1 MMSVHP
7 IFILIS
13 IWRSRGL
20 GDVYKRQI
28 IFFSAV
34 VAPTVFKSLEERE
47 AGVFLRAFFPKYYV
61 FGIVLGIVS
70 VITLMFMPI
79 NAILTYAIVAMTALT
94 LLGRMSIPII
104 NNARDSGDEA
114 GFKKY
119 HLISVMMNV
128 ITLVIGIVI
137 LGIYL

>member
-7 IFILIS
+7 IFIVIS
-13 IWRSRGL
+13 IWSG
-20 GDVYKRQI
+20 VI

-47 AGVFLRAFFPKYYV
+47 AGVFLRAFFPKYYI
-61 FGIVLGIVS
+61 FGIVLGVAS
-70 VITLMFMPI
+70 LVMLMFMPI
-79 NAILTYAIVAMTALT
+79 SSILTYAIVAMTLLT
-94 LLGRMSIPII
+94 VLGRMSIPII

-128 ITLVIGIVI
+128 ITLIIGIVI

>member
-7 IFILIS
+7 IFVLVS
-13 IWRSRGL
+13 IWSG
-20 GDVYKRQI
+20 VI

-47 AGVFLRAFFPKYYV
+47 AGVFLRAFFPKYYI
-61 FGIVLGIVS
+61 FGIVLGIASLV
-70 VITLMFMPI
+70 TLMFMPI

-104 NNARDSGDEA
+104 NKARDSGDEA

-128 ITLVIGIVI
+128 ITLIIGIVI

>member
-1 MMSVHP
+1 MSVHP
-7 IFILIS
+7 IFIVVS
-13 IWRSRGL
+13 IWSG
-20 GDVYKRQI
+20 VI

-47 AGVFLRAFFPKYYV
+47 AGVFLRAFFPKYYI
-61 FGIVLGIVS
+61 FGIVLGVAS
-70 VITLMFMPI
+70 LVILMFMPI
-79 NAILTYAIVAMTALT
+79 SAILTYAIVAMTLLT
-94 LLGRMSIPII
+94 VLGRMSIPII

-128 ITLVIGIVI
+128 ITLIIGVVI
-137 LGIYL
+137 LGVYL

>member
-7 IFILIS
+7 IFILVS
-13 IWRSRGL
+13 IWSG
-20 GDVYKRQI
+20 VI

-47 AGVFLRAFFPKYYV
+47 AGVFLRAFFPKYYI
-61 FGIVLGIVS
+61 FGIVLGVAS
-70 VITLMFMPI
+70 LVMLMFMPI
-79 NAILTYAIVAMTALT
+79 SSILTYAIVAMTLLT
-94 LLGRMSIPII
+94 VLGRMSIPVI
-104 NNARDSGDEA
+104 NSARDSGDEA

-119 HLISVMMNV
+119 HLISVLMN
-128 ITLVIGIVI
+128 ILTLIIGLVI